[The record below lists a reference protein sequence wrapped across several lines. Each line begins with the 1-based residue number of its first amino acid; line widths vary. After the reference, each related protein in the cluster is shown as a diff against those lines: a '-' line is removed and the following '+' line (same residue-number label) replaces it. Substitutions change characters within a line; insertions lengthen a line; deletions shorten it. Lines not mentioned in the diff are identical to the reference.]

1 MKAEDTDKNV
11 NLIHLSYITIKVF
24 CVVICKSSFL
34 RQLFKDLMC
43 CFLFLFSVKRDF

>member
-24 CVVICKSSFL
+24 CVVICK
-34 RQLFKDLMC
+34 K
-43 CFLFLFSVKRDF
+43 FLFGEAIQRFDVLFFVFVFCET

>member
-24 CVVICKSSFL
+24 CVVICK
-34 RQLFKDLMC
+34 K
-43 CFLFLFSVKRDF
+43 FLFEAAIQRFDVLFFVFVFCET